1 MILGL
6 VIMLIV
12 STPIELEI
20 KNSTDTA
27 MSASYL
33 DLHTESDSEER
44 VRTKHY
50 DKNRMFPW

>member
-33 DLHTESDSEER
+33 DLHTELDSEGR
-44 VRTKHY
+44 VRAKHY
-50 DKNRMFPW
+50 DKNIIFTW